1 MQFHP
6 SSVHPSSGS
15 QGIADDVYF
24 LTGTDSTSFPIADL
38 VRITNKVCHRLGLLA
53 WKSDNQWDFD
63 DSNQTDL
70 PIATDDLVDD
80 QEDYAIPT
88 TTFDI
93 KGVDIKDSS
102 GNWVKL
108 KYLTHKQIH
117 GAISEFME
125 TKGTP
130 AYYLLEG
137 ASIRLK
143 PAPDITMTTASEGL
157 KIHMARDITEFATS
171 STTTEPGFPESLH
184 QLVSNEIALEYTGI
198 NGLKDKFEY
207 LSAKVGEGRQAFI
220 DYFSHRGGEVKTT
233 LKPRIINYE

>member
-1 MQFHP
+1 MQFKP
-6 SSVHPSSGS
+6 SLGS
-15 QGIADDVYF
+15 QGIVNDVYF

-38 VRITNKVCHRLGLLA
+38 VRIANKVCHRLGLLA

-108 KYLTHKQIH
+108 QHKTKAEIKI
-117 GAISEFME
+117 AMDEFMD
-125 TKGTP
+125 TKGIP
-130 AYYLLEG
+130 KYYFLEG
-137 ASIRLK
+137 GSVRLK
-143 PAPDITMTTASEGL
+143 PAPDTTMVTASEGL
-157 KIHMARDITEFATS
+157 KLHMARDVTEFTVS
-171 STTTEPGFPESLH
+171 STTTEPGFPTSLH
-184 QLVSNEIALEYTGI
+184 QLVSHEIALEYSGI
-198 NGLKDKFEY
+198 NGLSDKFEY

-220 DYFSHRGGEVKTT
+220 DYFAHRGGEIKTT
-233 LKPRIINYE
+233 LKPKIINYE